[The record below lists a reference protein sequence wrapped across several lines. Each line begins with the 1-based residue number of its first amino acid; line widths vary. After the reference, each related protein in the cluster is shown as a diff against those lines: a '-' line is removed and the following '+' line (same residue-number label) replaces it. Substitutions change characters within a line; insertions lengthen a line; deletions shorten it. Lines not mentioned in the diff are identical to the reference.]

1 MKFSVKHL
9 LFVAFL
15 IFPVAAFAQGSG
27 SSEPKKNPKENNFA
41 VTRSVSGVIQSNS
54 TNSVVIQSKS
64 GKNIT
69 LGVTKNTRISRGC
82 LRRGKNVRATYTP
95 NDRRA
100 TAISCK

>member
-1 MKFSVKHL
+1 MKFSIKHL
-9 LFVAFL
+9 LFVTFL

-27 SSEPKKNPKENNFA
+27 SSEPKKTPKENNFA

-54 TNSVVIQSKS
+54 NNSVVIQSKN

-82 LRRGKNVRATYTP
+82 LRRGKSVRATYTP

-100 TAISCK
+100 TAVSCK